1 MILHVQYK
9 DFHYEYVD
17 TRTFERLLAD
27 KKLRLFYRPSER
39 RWIYVLRDLDP
50 IRGIG
55 GEYVG
60 PDRRARRMAPR
71 KRRAP
76 ATDRAIRSKQ

>member
-1 MILHVQYK
+1 MILYVQYR

-27 KKLRLFYRPSER
+27 KKLRLFYRPSEK
-39 RWIYVLRDLDP
+39 RWIYLLRDLDP

-55 GEYVG
+55 GDYSG
-60 PDRRARRMAPR
+60 PDRRECRKPPRR
-71 KRRAP
+71 
-76 ATDRAIRSKQ
+76 SLS